1 MSPRPE
7 IYLDHAATTPLDPEV
22 LAAMR
27 PFWEGTYGNPS
38 SLHRWGKTARKALEA
53 ARVQVA
59 QVLHGSPEGVTF
71 TSGGTEA
78 NNLAILGFAHRL
90 RADGK
95 NHVIVSAIEHPCVLA
110 PAQWLSQ
117 HGWDVTFLPVD
128 AEGQVQLET
137 LEAALR
143 PETGLVSIMH
153 GNNEVGTLQP
163 IEAIG
168 TLLRERGIVF
178 HTDAVQTAGKLPLDV
193 SQLPVD
199 AVTLSSH
206 KVYGPKG
213 IGALYV
219 RPDAPQPEPLIRGG
233 GQESDRRSGTENVAG
248 IVGFGEALTR
258 CAQRM
263 GEETPRLQHLQE
275 WLIQALLTQL
285 PTARLNGPRDV
296 TRRVPGNVNLSLPP
310 IGGDALVLQLDLRG
324 IAVSSGSACH
334 SATLEPSHVVLAMGH
349 PREVAQS
356 TVRFSMGRGTTQAD
370 LDHVLAVLPGIVDR
384 LTPRQAVS
392 PSA

>member
-1 MSPRPE
+1 
-7 IYLDHAATTPLDPEV
+7 
-22 LAAMR
+22 
-27 PFWEGTYGNPS
+27 
-38 SLHRWGKTARKALEA
+38 LHRWGKTARKALEA